1 MNKIKVLTFS
11 VIALVILNLGMI
23 LFFMVIKPREFKNQK
38 NGSRLFIVEKLHF
51 DEPQKK
57 QFRVLIEQHITK
69 IKRYES
75 TILSTKEV
83 LYLQLSQAKID
94 LKAKDSLIAV
104 LGNMQK
110 KVETARFEHF
120 KAIKSICNT
129 PQQKEDFNNLTI
141 ELAQKIGEPNPISKK

>member
-11 VIALVILNLGMI
+11 IIALVILNLGIMV
-23 LFFMVIKPREFKNQK
+23 FFMVIKPREFKN
-38 NGSRLFIVEKLHF
+38 GSRLLIIEKLHF
-51 DEPQKK
+51 DDPQKK
-57 QFRVLIEQHITK
+57 QFRVLIEQHVKK

-83 LYLQLSQAKID
+83 LYLQLSQSNID
-94 LKAKDSLIAV
+94 LKAKDSLINV

-120 KAIKSICNT
+120 KAIESICNT
-129 PQQKEDFNNLTI
+129 PQQKEAFKNLTLD
-141 ELAQKIGEPNPISKK
+141 LAQKIGEPNSIPKK

>member
-11 VIALVILNLGMI
+11 VIALVILNLGIMV
-23 LFFMVIKPREFKNQK
+23 FFMVIKPREFKN
-38 NGSRLFIVEKLHF
+38 GSRLLIIEKLHF
-51 DEPQKK
+51 DDPQKK
-57 QFRVLIEQHITK
+57 QFRVLIEQHVKK

-83 LYLQLSQAKID
+83 LYLQLSQSKID
-94 LKAKDSLIAV
+94 LKAKDSLINV

-120 KAIKSICNT
+120 KAIESICNT
-129 PQQKEDFNNLTI
+129 PQQKEAFKNLTLD
-141 ELAQKIGEPNPISKK
+141 LAQKIGEPNPISKK

>member
-11 VIALVILNLGMI
+11 VIALVILNLGIMV
-23 LFFMVIKPREFKNQK
+23 FFMVIKPREFKN
-38 NGSRLFIVEKLHF
+38 GSRLLIIEKLHF
-51 DEPQKK
+51 DDPQKK
-57 QFRVLIEQHITK
+57 QFRVLIEQHVKK

-83 LYLQLSQAKID
+83 LYLQLSQSKID
-94 LKAKDSLIAV
+94 LKAKDSLINV

-120 KAIKSICNT
+120 KAIESICNA
-129 PQQKEDFNNLTI
+129 PQQKEAFKNLTLD
-141 ELAQKIGEPNPISKK
+141 LAQKIGEPNSIPKK

>member
-11 VIALVILNLGMI
+11 IIALVFLNLGIMV
-23 LFFMVIKPREFKNQK
+23 FFMVIKPREFKN
-38 NGSRLFIVEKLHF
+38 GSRLLIIEKLHF
-51 DEPQKK
+51 DNPQKK
-57 QFRVLIEQHITK
+57 QFRVLIEQHVKK

-83 LYLQLSQAKID
+83 LYLQLSQSKID
-94 LKAKDSLIAV
+94 LKAKDSLINV

-120 KAIKSICNT
+120 KAIESICNT
-129 PQQKEDFNNLTI
+129 PQQKEAFKNLTLD
-141 ELAQKIGEPNPISKK
+141 LAQKIGEPNPISKK

>member
-11 VIALVILNLGMI
+11 VIALVILNLGIMV
-23 LFFMVIKPREFKNQK
+23 FFMVIKPREFKN
-38 NGSRLFIVEKLHF
+38 GSRLLIIEKLHF
-51 DEPQKK
+51 DDPQKK
-57 QFRVLIEQHITK
+57 KFRVLIEQHVKK

-83 LYLQLSQAKID
+83 LYLQLSQSNID
-94 LKAKDSLIAV
+94 LKAKDSLINV

-129 PQQKEDFNNLTI
+129 PQQKEAFKNLTLD
-141 ELAQKIGEPNPISKK
+141 LAQKIGEPNPISKK

>member
-69 IKRYES
+69 IKLYES

-83 LYLQLSQAKID
+83 LYLQLSQSKID
-94 LKAKDSLIAV
+94 LKAKDSLINV

-129 PQQKEDFNNLTI
+129 PQQKEAFKNLTLD
-141 ELAQKIGEPNPISKK
+141 LAQKIGEPNPISKK

>member
-11 VIALVILNLGMI
+11 IIALVFLNLGIMV
-23 LFFMVIKPREFKNQK
+23 FFMVIKPREFKN
-38 NGSRLFIVEKLHF
+38 GSRLLIIEKLHF
-51 DEPQKK
+51 DNPQKK
-57 QFRVLIEQHITK
+57 QFRVLIEQHVKK

-83 LYLQLSQAKID
+83 LYLQLSQSKID
-94 LKAKDSLIAV
+94 LKAKDSLINV

-120 KAIKSICNT
+120 RAIESICNT
-129 PQQKEDFNNLTI
+129 PQQKEAFKNLTLD
-141 ELAQKIGEPNPISKK
+141 LAQKIGEPNPISKK

>member
-57 QFRVLIEQHITK
+57 QFRVSIEQHITK

-120 KAIKSICNT
+120 KAIESICNT
-129 PQQKEDFNNLTI
+129 PQQKEDFNSLTI

>member
-11 VIALVILNLGMI
+11 IIALVILNLGIMV
-23 LFFMVIKPREFKNQK
+23 FFMVIKPREFKN
-38 NGSRLFIVEKLHF
+38 GSRLLIIEKLHF
-51 DEPQKK
+51 DDPQKK
-57 QFRVLIEQHITK
+57 QFRVLIEQHVKK

-83 LYLQLSQAKID
+83 LYLQLSQSKID
-94 LKAKDSLIAV
+94 LKAKDSLINV

-129 PQQKEDFNNLTI
+129 PQQKEAFKNLTLD
-141 ELAQKIGEPNPISKK
+141 LAQKIGEPNPISKK

>member
-11 VIALVILNLGMI
+11 VIALVILNLGIMV
-23 LFFMVIKPREFKNQK
+23 FFMVIKPREFKN
-38 NGSRLFIVEKLHF
+38 GSRLLIIEKLHF
-51 DEPQKK
+51 DDPQKK
-57 QFRVLIEQHITK
+57 QFRVLIEQHVKK

-83 LYLQLSQAKID
+83 LYLQLSQSKID
-94 LKAKDSLIAV
+94 LKAKDSLINV

-129 PQQKEDFNNLTI
+129 PQQKEAFKNLTLD
-141 ELAQKIGEPNPISKK
+141 LAQKIGEPNPILKK

>member
-11 VIALVILNLGMI
+11 IIALVILNLGIMV
-23 LFFMVIKPREFKNQK
+23 FFMVIKPREFKN
-38 NGSRLFIVEKLHF
+38 GSRLLIIEKLHF
-51 DEPQKK
+51 DDLQKK
-57 QFRVLIEQHITK
+57 QFRVLIEQHVKK

-83 LYLQLSQAKID
+83 LYLQLSQSNID
-94 LKAKDSLIAV
+94 LKAKDSLINV

-120 KAIKSICNT
+120 KTIESICNT
-129 PQQKEDFNNLTI
+129 PQQKEAFKNLI
-141 ELAQKIGEPNPISKK
+141 LDLAQKIGEPNSIPKK

>member
-69 IKRYES
+69 IKLYES

>member
-11 VIALVILNLGMI
+11 VIALVILNLGIMV
-23 LFFMVIKPREFKNQK
+23 FFMVIKPREFKN
-38 NGSRLFIVEKLHF
+38 GSRLLIIEKLHF
-51 DEPQKK
+51 DDPQKK
-57 QFRVLIEQHITK
+57 QFRVLIEQHVKK

-83 LYLQLSQAKID
+83 LYLQLSQSKID
-94 LKAKDSLIAV
+94 LKAKDSLINV

-110 KVETARFEHF
+110 KVETARLKHF

-129 PQQKEDFNNLTI
+129 PQQKEAFKNLTLD
-141 ELAQKIGEPNPISKK
+141 LAQKIGEPNPISKK

>member
-23 LFFMVIKPREFKNQK
+23 LFFMIIKPREFKNQK

>member
-11 VIALVILNLGMI
+11 IIALVILNLGIMV
-23 LFFMVIKPREFKNQK
+23 FFMVIKPREFKN
-38 NGSRLFIVEKLHF
+38 GSRLLIIEKLHF
-51 DEPQKK
+51 DDPQKK
-57 QFRVLIEQHITK
+57 QFRVLIEQHVKK

-83 LYLQLSQAKID
+83 LYLQLSQSKID
-94 LKAKDSLIAV
+94 LKAKDSLINV

-129 PQQKEDFNNLTI
+129 PQQKEAFKNLTLD
-141 ELAQKIGEPNPISKK
+141 LAQKIGEPNPILKK

>member
-38 NGSRLFIVEKLHF
+38 NNSRLFIVEKLHF